1 MEQIHILAV
10 TVVYFINVGEEVNR
24 MLYGPKDGGQGMTEF
39 GVIIMLVAMV
49 VIILL
54 ILMGPSIGNMFSNVV
69 ADI

>member
-1 MEQIHILAV
+1 MEKIILLLIGGLH
-10 TVVYFINVGEEVNR
+10 TLRGGGSY
-24 MLYGPKDGGQGMTEF
+24 MLYAPGEDGQGMTEF

>member
-1 MEQIHILAV
+1 
-10 TVVYFINVGEEVNR
+10 
-24 MLYGPKDGGQGMTEF
+24 MLYAARDGGQGMTEF